1 MAANNQVPSKQLIM
15 YPKHL
20 VYPDGVDAKR
30 DVCLEELRA
39 SRTRYC
45 PSPSPDC
52 DMDMTEAY
60 CGNITVNVPVVASME
75 KGREVLHLMEHK
87 PEKLL
92 VLSKEEPGGNMTRE
106 LQEKENLPVSLNQ
119 FDFTPSASESYSH
132 QYSYNGASFSMKGAL
147 SFSESDSL
155 VSSACQSEEEAKMF
169 KEKTVLKQERH
180 SDQVHQ
186 SLQYTHSSES
196 LYANNKL
203 PCAVSQ
209 EGRLDSFSVYNDSQ
223 VSINQPAAGQS
234 TRPPL
239 QVLPQEKSLT
249 SFSVYEEASIN
260 QPSFKQSVP
269 SARPPLQV
277 LPQDKS
283 LTSFSVY
290 EEASINQPS
299 FKQSAPSARP
309 PLQVLPQ
316 DKSLTSFSVYEE
328 ASINQPSFKQSAPSA
343 RPPLQVLPQDKSLTS
358 FSVYE
363 EASINQPSFKQ
374 SAPSARPPL
383 QVLPQDKSLTSFS
396 VYEEASINQPSFKQ
410 SAPSARPPLQV
421 LPQDKSLTSF
431 SVYEEASINQ
441 PSFKQSAPSARPP
454 LQVLPQDK
462 SLTSFSVYEETS
474 INQPSFKQSAP
485 ARPPLQVLPQDKS
498 MGSFSVYEEAS
509 INQPS
514 FKQSAPPAKPPLQVL
529 PQDKSLT
536 SFSVYEEAS
545 INQPSFKQSAPPARP
560 PLQVLPQDKSVYDEA
575 SISHPS
581 QPQTASSNT
590 MPMKVLNCAPS
601 LSSVPLT
608 TSDASSHCLASI
620 EKLSL
625 SQKAPVTISTS
636 LHSHNFPVPSSITNQ
651 EQPLPNITNPVSS
664 THSLPVPFSINNPL
678 PPPLDALPVPQSVTT
693 PPTNEQEAESISPES
708 GTHSHPL
715 VNETIDPSF
724 FIPGY
729 LSDDPTSTP
738 CGGRRVGLAPF
749 DVTAIQ
755 SYSPQSS
762 NTKPLPPP
770 PPLPVPSLPPPPP
783 PPPPSQPLP
792 QTDPAPPIM
801 QPYSFRGQ
809 HLDPIQ
815 EESRSYCSSS
825 SGSTTTCSSK
835 NLSTHS
841 NASRSANISQ
851 QSQHNEDE
859 EPPEVQ
865 DLRSLGVMNLKRQVN
880 PFTPETIQF
889 MLQSLPITVTPVHR
903 LPKSSP
909 SMTTGHTVTLADG
922 SSCSV
927 IGKLAK
933 GGFASVY
940 NVKMMNGS
948 TKALKIQNPP
958 CLWEV
963 AIIEEL
969 HKRLKAN
976 DLLKFSQCFMSVDAV
991 HLYTNSSIIAYN
1003 YYPHG
1008 TLLDLVNTCRTT
1020 SKKLTEAVLLYY
1032 TTEICQLVEAL
1043 HCCGIIHADIK
1054 PDNIMLRDI
1063 RPITDYTSIRGRGVC
1078 LLDFGR
1084 AIDAQSFPRGTQFVG
1099 SCGTDS
1105 FQCIQML
1112 NNEPWSWHTD
1122 LHCIAGTVHVLL
1134 HLDYMEVIKNAM
1146 TGEYVPSKSLPRNY
1160 DRVLWM
1166 KFFTDLLNWSGEGQP
1181 DMKALTQP
1189 LSRKLSLNVSHLKLN
1204 LNYMWTQME
1213 RQRGFPK

>member
-203 PCAVSQ
+203 PCPKTKPVSQLSRTLETDIGTSSVPISSIAVSQ

-299 FKQSAPSARP
+299 FKQSAPS
-309 PLQVLPQ
+309 
-316 DKSLTSFSVYEE
+316 
-328 ASINQPSFKQSAPSA
+328 
-343 RPPLQVLPQDKSLTS
+343 
-358 FSVYE
+358 
-363 EASINQPSFKQ
+363 
-374 SAPSARPPL
+374 
-383 QVLPQDKSLTSFS
+383 
-396 VYEEASINQPSFKQ
+396 
-410 SAPSARPPLQV
+410 
-421 LPQDKSLTSF
+421 
-431 SVYEEASINQ
+431 
-441 PSFKQSAPSARPP
+441 
-454 LQVLPQDK
+454 
-462 SLTSFSVYEETS
+462 
-474 INQPSFKQSAP
+474 

>member
-203 PCAVSQ
+203 PCPKTKPVSQLSRTLETDIGTSSVPISSIAVSQ

-249 SFSVYEEASIN
+249 SFSVYEEA
-260 QPSFKQSVP
+260 
-269 SARPPLQV
+269 
-277 LPQDKS
+277 
-283 LTSFSVY
+283 
-290 EEASINQPS
+290 
-299 FKQSAPSARP
+299 
-309 PLQVLPQ
+309 
-316 DKSLTSFSVYEE
+316 
-328 ASINQPSFKQSAPSA
+328 
-343 RPPLQVLPQDKSLTS
+343 
-358 FSVYE
+358 
-363 EASINQPSFKQ
+363 
-374 SAPSARPPL
+374 
-383 QVLPQDKSLTSFS
+383 
-396 VYEEASINQPSFKQ
+396 
-410 SAPSARPPLQV
+410 
-421 LPQDKSLTSF
+421 
-431 SVYEEASINQ
+431 
-441 PSFKQSAPSARPP
+441 
-454 LQVLPQDK
+454 
-462 SLTSFSVYEETS
+462 S

>member
-203 PCAVSQ
+203 PCPKTKPVSQLSRTLETDIGTSSVPISSIAVSQ

-239 QVLPQEKSLT
+239 QVLPQE
-249 SFSVYEEASIN
+249 
-260 QPSFKQSVP
+260 
-269 SARPPLQV
+269 
-277 LPQDKS
+277 
-283 LTSFSVY
+283 
-290 EEASINQPS
+290 
-299 FKQSAPSARP
+299 
-309 PLQVLPQ
+309 
-316 DKSLTSFSVYEE
+316 
-328 ASINQPSFKQSAPSA
+328 
-343 RPPLQVLPQDKSLTS
+343 
-358 FSVYE
+358 
-363 EASINQPSFKQ
+363 
-374 SAPSARPPL
+374 
-383 QVLPQDKSLTSFS
+383 
-396 VYEEASINQPSFKQ
+396 
-410 SAPSARPPLQV
+410 
-421 LPQDKSLTSF
+421 
-431 SVYEEASINQ
+431 
-441 PSFKQSAPSARPP
+441 
-454 LQVLPQDK
+454 
-462 SLTSFSVYEETS
+462 
-474 INQPSFKQSAP
+474 
-485 ARPPLQVLPQDKS
+485 
-498 MGSFSVYEEAS
+498 
-509 INQPS
+509 
-514 FKQSAPPAKPPLQVL
+514 
-529 PQDKSLT
+529 KSLT

>member
-203 PCAVSQ
+203 PCPKTKPVSQLSRTLETDIGTSSVPISSIAVSQ

-374 SAPSARPPL
+374 SAPS
-383 QVLPQDKSLTSFS
+383 
-396 VYEEASINQPSFKQ
+396 
-410 SAPSARPPLQV
+410 
-421 LPQDKSLTSF
+421 
-431 SVYEEASINQ
+431 
-441 PSFKQSAPSARPP
+441 
-454 LQVLPQDK
+454 
-462 SLTSFSVYEETS
+462 
-474 INQPSFKQSAP
+474 

>member
-203 PCAVSQ
+203 PCPKTKPVSQLSRTLETDIGTSSVPISSIAVSQ

-410 SAPSARPPLQV
+410 SAPSAR
-421 LPQDKSLTSF
+421 
-431 SVYEEASINQ
+431 
-441 PSFKQSAPSARPP
+441 
-454 LQVLPQDK
+454 
-462 SLTSFSVYEETS
+462 
-474 INQPSFKQSAP
+474 
-485 ARPPLQVLPQDKS
+485 
-498 MGSFSVYEEAS
+498 
-509 INQPS
+509 
-514 FKQSAPPAKPPLQVL
+514 PPLQVL

>member
-203 PCAVSQ
+203 PCPKTKPVSQLSRTLETDIGTSSVPISSIAVSQ

-239 QVLPQEKSLT
+239 QVLPQE
-249 SFSVYEEASIN
+249 
-260 QPSFKQSVP
+260 
-269 SARPPLQV
+269 
-277 LPQDKS
+277 
-283 LTSFSVY
+283 
-290 EEASINQPS
+290 
-299 FKQSAPSARP
+299 
-309 PLQVLPQ
+309 
-316 DKSLTSFSVYEE
+316 
-328 ASINQPSFKQSAPSA
+328 
-343 RPPLQVLPQDKSLTS
+343 
-358 FSVYE
+358 
-363 EASINQPSFKQ
+363 
-374 SAPSARPPL
+374 
-383 QVLPQDKSLTSFS
+383 
-396 VYEEASINQPSFKQ
+396 
-410 SAPSARPPLQV
+410 
-421 LPQDKSLTSF
+421 KSLTSF